1 MKAKELIPILQL
13 NPESEVLVSTV
24 KYNEHSFQDTDYK
37 RESNQDI
44 VCVSL
49 SKKTGT
55 IYLEGNVIKE
65 EIK

>member
-24 KYNEHSFQDTDYK
+24 KYHERSFQDAGYK
-37 RESNQDI
+37 SASNQEI
-44 VCVSL
+44 GCVSL
-49 SKKTGT
+49 NKKTGT

-65 EIK
+65 DIK

>member
-24 KYNEHSFQDTDYK
+24 KYHERSFQDAGYK
-37 RESNQDI
+37 RESNQEI
-44 VCVSL
+44 GCVSL
-49 SKKTGT
+49 DKKTGT

-65 EIK
+65 DFK